1 MASIT
6 QTLCSKLKT
15 VSNRE
20 SLIYLIDDVLE
31 GNLQDKQG
39 AVERLGAY
47 LTSIGMD
54 TLDTSDNSLQKTKA
68 DLLSVVVVKV
78 ALPYIPKSEFLD
90 RLHVIVSS
98 AETPTLLEIRVDEGL
113 KGGLVVYKE
122 GKVVDMSFKT
132 KVEKLFKQ
140 DTFRAKVLQILQ

>member
-20 SLIYLIDDVLE
+20 SFLYLIDGVLE
-31 GNLQDKQG
+31 SNLQDRQV
-39 AVERLGAY
+39 AVERLDAY
-47 LTSIGMD
+47 ITSIGID
-54 TLDTSDNSLQKTKA
+54 ALDTSDSALQKTKA

-78 ALPYIPKSEFLD
+78 ALPYIPKSGFLG
-90 RLHVIVSS
+90 RLYSIVSS
-98 AETPTLLEIRVDEGL
+98 AETSTLLEISIDEGL
-113 KGGLVVYKE
+113 KGGFVVYKE

-132 KVEKLFKQ
+132 RVEKLFKQ